1 MSRTPAWVRVA
12 SCEDIPLREG
22 RVVMIGDRE
31 IAVFNLG
38 EKFLA
43 VENRCP
49 HRQGPLADGILAG
62 ATVICPLHAWKVNLE
77 DGRVEK
83 PAETAACVE
92 RFRTKVE
99 AGMLLLEVGSSPNCA
114 GPEPQAA
121 FVPSDCSPGKTEE
134 AEI

>member
-1 MSRTPAWVRVA
+1 MSRAKGWVRVA
-12 SCEDIPLREG
+12 YCEDLPLREG
-22 RVVMIGDRE
+22 RVVLIGDRE

-49 HRQGPLADGILAG
+49 HRQGPLADGMLAG
-62 ATVICPLHAWKVNLE
+62 ETVICPLHAWKISLE
-77 DGRVEK
+77 DGRVER
-83 PAETAACVE
+83 PAETLACVA

-99 AGMLLLEVGSSPNCA
+99 AGTLLLEVEPPNSTGVPALVDADRSSR
-114 GPEPQAA
+114 
-121 FVPSDCSPGKTEE
+121 KTEE

>member
-1 MSRTPAWVRVA
+1 MSRPRGWVRLA
-12 SCEDIPLREG
+12 YGEDIPLREG
-22 RVVMIGDRE
+22 RVVRIGDQE

-62 ATVICPLHAWKVNLE
+62 ETVICPLHAWKINLE
-77 DGRVEK
+77 DGRVQK
-83 PAETAACVE
+83 PAETLACV
-92 RFRTKVE
+92 RTFRTKVE
-99 AGMLLLEVGSSPNCA
+99 AGTLLLEVGPSPICAGAERQSALVLSSPS
-114 GPEPQAA
+114 E
-121 FVPSDCSPGKTEE
+121 TEE

>member
-1 MSRTPAWVRVA
+1 MSRARGWVRVA
-12 SCEDIPLREG
+12 YCAEIPLREG
-22 RVVMIGDRE
+22 RVVLIGDRE

-62 ATVICPLHAWKVNLE
+62 ETVICPLHAWKISLD
-77 DGRVEK
+77 DGRVQR

-92 RFRTKVE
+92 TFRTKVE
-99 AGMLLLEVGSSPNCA
+99 AGMLLLEVEPPPIGAGAAALVASDGSSR
-114 GPEPQAA
+114 
-121 FVPSDCSPGKTEE
+121 KTEE

>member
-1 MSRTPAWVRVA
+1 MSGARGWIRVA
-12 SCEDIPLREG
+12 YCEDIPLREG
-22 RVVMIGDRE
+22 RVVLIGDRE

-62 ATVICPLHAWKVNLE
+62 ETVICPLHAWQINLE
-77 DGRVEK
+77 DGRVHK
-83 PAETAACVE
+83 PAATPACVQT
-92 RFRTKVE
+92 FRTRVE
-99 AGMLLLEVGSSPNCA
+99 AGTLLLGVGPSA
-114 GPEPQAA
+114 DGADGEDQAA
-121 FVPSDCSPGKTEE
+121 FVPCDGSRRRTEE

>member
-1 MSRTPAWVRVA
+1 MSCTERWVRVA
-12 SCEDIPLREG
+12 YCEDIPPREG
-22 RVVMIGDRE
+22 RAVMIGDQE

-49 HRQGPLADGILAG
+49 HRQGPLADGMLAG
-62 ATVICPLHAWKVNLE
+62 ATVICPLHAWKINLE
-77 DGRVEK
+77 DGRVQK

-99 AGMLLLEVGSSPNCA
+99 AGMLLLEVGTSPNCA
-114 GPEPQAA
+114 DAELQTPLVA
-121 FVPSDCSPGKTEE
+121 SDASPGKTEE
-134 AEI
+134 EI